1 MTIDAVATL
10 APSGQED
17 AKSAAMQLEA
27 YFLRRMLS
35 EVRSEQTSGLFS
47 GGVGGRVFREMLDD
61 ALADAMA
68 EGGGLGFAQIVEAQL
83 TGQVSAPELPRAS
96 RLRGAY
102 RGVGVAQSAVAAY
115 KAATGPLSVIPVHG
129 RESSQFGPRTN
140 PITGKANYHT
150 GLDIAARTGTPA
162 RSSGDGVVIRARRS
176 GGYGNMVIVDHGNG
190 LTTRYAHLS
199 EFKVKKGD
207 QVQAGSVIGLVG
219 STGMSTG
226 PHLHFEVRRD
236 GKAVDPKSQGL
247 FLKNPGNR
255 SSR

>member
-1 MTIDAVATL
+1 
-10 APSGQED
+10 
-17 AKSAAMQLEA
+17 
-27 YFLRRMLS
+27 
-35 EVRSEQTSGLFS
+35 
-47 GGVGGRVFREMLDD
+47 MLDD

-83 TGQVSAPELPRAS
+83 TGQGSAPELPRAS
-96 RLRGAY
+96 RLRGAF

-207 QVQAGSVIGLVG
+207 QVQAGSVIWARWFHRYVYRTTPSFRGAAGWKSGGSKITRAFSQESWKPVESLRCGRLVC
-219 STGMSTG
+219 
-226 PHLHFEVRRD
+226 E
-236 GKAVDPKSQGL
+236 
-247 FLKNPGNR
+247 
-255 SSR
+255 